1 MASMPLSR
9 STLESAVLS
18 TPRARLNRCMQG
30 WRAAGWV
37 LMILAICC
45 ALLAGASSSSAKEKA
60 FERKGN
66 AVVIDAGST
75 GTRLYVYSYTYTSAG
90 ADAAPEA
97 QHRLQVEMP
106 AVATKRVSPGIAA
119 FAEQVLMQATNEK
132 PAGSVGG
139 ETAREEGPSAPSES
153 AVSGEQFHSDSLT
166 SSSFSEYM
174 QRLRQ
179 AAVEALR
186 DPADQREALL
196 VFRGTA
202 GMRALPEEQGNAL
215 LNAVCSHLKTWGM
228 KYVEGKSCGVL
239 DGQEEG
245 VLGWLALNQLLGRMP
260 KDLSMVTFKQ
270 QPQQFQS
277 GGSGAMIEMG
287 GASAQVVFEL
297 PLSALEDLNV
307 SASAVH
313 TPQLS
318 AGSLMLPV
326 KGHPDLKVLKIRDQP
341 ILLFTKSYMGLGR
354 QLALVRVA
362 ARSLREHYDLH
373 AAHLE
378 EKLSPSPSLGV
389 FGAVDAS
396 SSVLPSS
403 PQYEA
408 PLSCFPRDLRL
419 SIDLHGTHF
428 VIDEFLHDDPEA
440 SGSSSPSLGLK
451 RQKCILDEGA
461 DDSRKARSWNAL
473 TSHLDQQ
480 AIQELAKEEA
490 ERLRAKRHTRARGI
504 ASFEGCQKDISS
516 SWEDHEKLPFP
527 LPKDMRLYA
536 TENFFHFNEYV
547 VQAETRPSF
556 SISSF
561 RKSAQS
567 LCGLPR
573 INDVVARIHPSAAA
587 EKAQTGCFGLVLMSQ
602 FLEDVLGL
610 DEERELLAV
619 NEVNGI
625 EVSWTAGILFVL
637 LPEMLEAERPRES
650 VPLLHDEL

>member
-1 MASMPLSR
+1 MASGPRSRGAWESVVLLTSLARLSR
-9 STLESAVLS
+9 W
-18 TPRARLNRCMQG
+18 MHG
-30 WRAAGWV
+30 WRAAGSVFVV
-37 LMILAICC
+37 LTICS
-45 ALLAGASSSSAKEKA
+45 ALFGGASSASANGEA
-60 FERKGN
+60 FELKGN

-90 ADAAPEA
+90 ADAAPETR
-97 QHRLQVEMP
+97 RLLVEMP

-132 PAGSVGG
+132 PAKTLGD
-139 ETAREEGPSAPSES
+139 TALEEGPSAPSES
-153 AVSGEQFHSDSLT
+153 AVSGEQFHSDSLP

-186 DPADQREALL
+186 NPADQREALL

-260 KDLSMVTFKQ
+260 KDLSMVRFRQ
-270 QPQQFQS
+270 QQQQFQS

-297 PLSALEDLNV
+297 PLSALDALNI
-307 SASAVH
+307 SASAVR
-313 TPQLS
+313 TPELS

-326 KGHPDLKVLKIRDQP
+326 EGHPDLKVLKIRDQP

-378 EKLSPSPSLGV
+378 EKLSPSPFAGVLG
-389 FGAVDAS
+389 GADVA

-440 SGSSSPSLGLK
+440 SGSSSPSLALK
-451 RQKCILDEGA
+451 RQKCILDEGGE
-461 DDSRKARSWNAL
+461 DGRKARSWSAL

-490 ERLRAKRHTRARGI
+490 ERLRSKRHTRARGI

-516 SWEDHEKLPFP
+516 SWEDHEKLPFA

-536 TENFFHFNEYV
+536 TENFFHFNEEKR
-547 VQAETRPSF
+547 AG
-556 SISSF
+556 
-561 RKSAQS
+561 S
-567 LCGLPR
+567 LW
-573 INDVVARIHPSAAA
+573 IA
-587 EKAQTGCFGLVLMSQ
+587 
-602 FLEDVLGL
+602 
-610 DEERELLAV
+610 
-619 NEVNGI
+619 
-625 EVSWTAGILFVL
+625 
-637 LPEMLEAERPRES
+637 
-650 VPLLHDEL
+650 

>member
-1 MASMPLSR
+1 MTSVPCSR
-9 STLESAVLS
+9 SSWESIVRS
-18 TPRARLNRCMQG
+18 TPRARLSRWMHEWG
-30 WRAAGWV
+30 AACAV
-37 LMILAICC
+37 LMVLSICS
-45 ALLAGASSSSAKEKA
+45 ALFVRASPSSENGQT
-60 FERKGN
+60 FELKGN

-75 GTRLYVYSYTYTSAG
+75 GTRLYVYSYTYSSAG
-90 ADAAPEA
+90 AAAAHEA
-97 QHRLQVEMP
+97 RRLLVEMP
-106 AVATKRVSPGIAA
+106 PVATKRVSPGIAA

-132 PAGSVGG
+132 PAGGLG
-139 ETAREEGPSAPSES
+139 ETALEEGRSAPSEN
-153 AVSGEQFHSDSLT
+153 AVSGEQFHSDSLPC
-166 SSSFSEYM
+166 SSFSEYM

-186 DPADQREALL
+186 NPADQREALL

-215 LNAVCSHLKTWGM
+215 LNAVCSHLKIWGM
-228 KYVEGKSCGVL
+228 KFVEGKSCGVL

-260 KDLSMVTFKQ
+260 EDLSMVRFKQ
-270 QPQQFQS
+270 QLQQHFQS

-297 PLSALEDLNV
+297 PLSALDPLNL
-307 SASAVH
+307 SAPAVH
-313 TPQLS
+313 TTQPNG
-318 AGSLMLPV
+318 GSLMLPV
-326 KGHPDLKVLKIRDQP
+326 KGHPDLKVLRIRDQP

-373 AAHLE
+373 ASHLE
-378 EKLSPSPSLGV
+378 EKLSPSPSAGV
-389 FGAVDAS
+389 VWGGDVAA
-396 SSVLPSS
+396 SVLPSS

-408 PLSCFPRDLRL
+408 PLPCFPRDLRL
-419 SIDLHGTHF
+419 FIDLHGTHF
-428 VIDEFLHDDPEA
+428 VIDEFLHDDSEA
-440 SGSSSPSLGLK
+440 SGSASPVLASK

-461 DDSRKARSWNAL
+461 EDSRRARSWTSL

-480 AIQELAKEEA
+480 AIRELAKEEA
-490 ERLRAKRHTRARGI
+490 ERLRTKRHTRARGI

-516 SWEDHEKLPFP
+516 SWEDHEKLPVP

-547 VQAETRPSF
+547 VQAETRPRF
-556 SISSF
+556 SASSF
-561 RKSAQS
+561 RKSAQD

-637 LPEMLEAERPRES
+637 LPEMLEAEQPREA
-650 VPLLHDEL
+650 VFPIHDEL